1 MKARRGK
8 SWAMAWVG
16 VFGIVAC
23 GTGDGSPRGDPGSEA
38 GPEEAS
44 VTDLPVPLDLE
55 PEDVPKPL
63 DGLEVEDPNPSDL
76 PREEGITG
84 APGITL
90 QQVPAMATAGTL
102 LEILVEVRED
112 DGWPRSGAEVFV
124 RVVRGGGQVERDQVT
139 TDGAGVAV
147 VRWRLGSVPVPQ
159 RLGVA
164 AGTWTAIAEVDALP
178 GDPPEEPQPFGDL
191 DAFLQQAGIEGSTED
206 LCVAPDGTRLVL
218 GVPGGLVE
226 MDARGD
232 ASTVA
237 LSGDALGWPLG
248 LAFDQDGTLW
258 AADADGKALRRIDP
272 AGQVT
277 TLAGGPGQVPLAYPN
292 DLAILPDGAIALA
305 DTCQGRVLV
314 FDRDGSL
321 RSQASFQAA
330 QEGGPNGI
338 AVDPRQNALWVTTE
352 NSAILCGNGT
362 DPLMPVG
369 GLFRLDLSPDGTL
382 GERTT
387 IAAAVAHFLDGLT
400 FDREGNLYLL
410 GDRMP
415 DGGLGLESSSLWVRP
430 AGGGDLRELARTT
443 DRVMANPAFGTGD
456 FGDDTLYLSLLAMPL
471 VVDPSARG
479 VQRIQTGIPG
489 GGPQAWRPP
498 RFERGL
504 VAPLDA
510 IPCTDDQGQPTT
522 RCNHHGSSVAV
533 APDGTV
539 LVVWYTGQGEY
550 SPDSR
555 IVWSRRPPGG
565 DFGPWEVLFDEEGV
579 PEGNPV
585 IALGDDPSE
594 WWLFFVTVEGT
605 SWNDGILRMI
615 RSTDQGRTW
624 SEPVTLRADR
634 NWMFRNPPVRLWNG
648 ETLVPCYNETLFVPT
663 FLASRDGFR
672 QDVRQWDLPVETLLL
687 HVGTIQPSVVQRD
700 DGSLWALMRNGNGPF
715 PGHAL
720 EMTSTDQGRT
730 WTDPVASPLPNPGG
744 SLVAI
749 RLRDGVVAAAFDNS
763 PDRRRP
769 EAIALSD
776 DEGRSWSAVADLV
789 PDCEGGDCGY
799 PSLAEDPTDGS
810 LWMTWTHARRTI
822 GWAHVDP
829 AYLRLASSSLATP
842 GGQDHSPHLAGSAP

>member
-1 MKARRGK
+1 MDMEA
-8 SWAMAWVG
+8 SETA
-16 VFGIVAC
+16 
-23 GTGDGSPRGDPGSEA
+23 EA
-38 GPEEAS
+38 GP
-44 VTDLPVPLDLE
+44 TDLP
-55 PEDVPKPL
+55 PE
-63 DGLEVEDPNPSDL
+63 EDTAGP
-76 PREEGITG
+76 
-84 APGITL
+84 PGIT
-90 QQVPAMATAGTL
+90 VRGAPEAAPAGASLELALEVRDDGGRPLAGT
-102 LEILVEVRED
+102 EVR
-112 DGWPRSGAEVFV
+112 V
-124 RVVRGGGQVERDQVT
+124 RVVRGGGRAEADRVT
-139 TDGAGVAV
+139 TDPAGIAV
-147 VRWRLGSVPVPQ
+147 VRWRLGPVPVPQ
-159 RLGVA
+159 RLGIA
-164 AGTWTAIAEVDALP
+164 ADTWTAVVAVEALP
-178 GDPPEEPQPFGDL
+178 GDPPADPAPFGDL

-206 LCVAPDGTRLVL
+206 LAFDPGGDRLVL
-218 GVPGGLVE
+218 GVPGGLVA
-226 MDARGD
+226 MDPRGD
-232 ASTVA
+232 ASTMA

-248 LAFDQDGTLW
+248 LAFDHDGTLW

-272 AGQVT
+272 TGQVT
-277 TLAGGPGQVPLAYPN
+277 TVAGGPEQVPLAYPN

-305 DTCQGRVLV
+305 DTCLGRLLV
-314 FDRDGSL
+314 FERNGTL
-321 RSQASFQAA
+321 RSEVPFAAA
-330 QEGGPNGI
+330 QEGGPNGV
-338 AVDPRQNALWVTTE
+338 AVDPRLDALWVTTE
-352 NSAILCGNGT
+352 NASLLCQDGT
-362 DPLMPVG
+362 DPLAPVG
-369 GLFRLDLSPDGTL
+369 GLFRFELRQDGTL
-382 GERTT
+382 GDRTT
-387 IAAAVAHFLDGLT
+387 IAPAVAHFLDGLT
-400 FDREGNLYLL
+400 FDREGNLYVL

-415 DGGLGLESSSLWVRP
+415 EGALGLEASAIWVRP
-430 AGGGDLRELARTT
+430 AQGGDLREFARTT
-443 DRVMANPAFGTGD
+443 DRVLANPAFGAGE
-456 FGDDTLYLSLLAMPL
+456 FGEDTLYLSLLAMPL

-479 VQRIQTGIPG
+479 VQRIGTGIP
-489 GGPQAWRPP
+489 GGPQAWRRP
-498 RFERGL
+498 RFDRGL

-539 LVVWYTGQGEY
+539 LVVWYTGRGEY

-565 DFGPWEVLFDEEGV
+565 DFGPWEILFDEEGA

-594 WWLFFVTVEGT
+594 WWLFFVTVQGT
-605 SWNDGILRMI
+605 SWNDGVLRMI
-615 RSTDQGRTW
+615 RSADQGRTW
-624 SEPVTLRADR
+624 SEPVTLRSDR

-672 QDVRQWDLPVETLLL
+672 QDVRQWDLPAETLLL
-687 HVGTIQPSVVQRD
+687 HVGTIQPSVIQRD

-730 WTDPVASPLPNPGG
+730 WTDPTASPLPNPGG

-749 RLRDGVVAAAFDNS
+749 RLQDGVVAAAFDNS

-776 DEGRSWSAVADLV
+776 DEGRSWSAVANLI

-829 AYLRLASSSLATP
+829 AWVRLNASGTP
-842 GGQDHSPHLAGSAP
+842 GDRR